1 MLIPMSLVKRRV
13 YRSLG
18 ELEVDDFAIERDGGV
33 GRMNGEEVRMACEE
47 RGIDVLEKE
56 ERNLRRDLE
65 QWMER
70 RAEGKREPA
79 DEKIRHSVAAG
90 K

>member
-1 MLIPMSLVKRRV
+1 M
-13 YRSLG
+13 
-18 ELEVDDFAIERDGGV
+18 DDFAIERDGGV
-33 GRMNGEEVRMACEE
+33 GMMEVEEVRMACEE
-47 RGIDVLEKE
+47 RGINILGKE

>member
-1 MLIPMSLVKRRV
+1 MLIPITLVKRRV

-56 ERNLRRDLE
+56 ERNLRMDLE

-79 DEKIRHSVAAG
+79 DEKIRYSIGAG